1 VSSGRVRGWGGDRN
15 RRVGK
20 MGGEVKEEGGGN
32 SLSLVLTAGKSKK
45 CLKTIPDNNLVF
57 KTNGI
62 QRFMGNISCY
72 NNT

>member
-1 VSSGRVRGWGGDRN
+1 MGWGRN

-20 MGGEVKEEGGGN
+20 MGGEVKEEVEGN
-32 SLSLVLTAGKSKK
+32 SLSLSFLDCRHLGEMF
-45 CLKTIPDNNLVF
+45 KTIQDNNLVF
-57 KTNGI
+57 QTNGI